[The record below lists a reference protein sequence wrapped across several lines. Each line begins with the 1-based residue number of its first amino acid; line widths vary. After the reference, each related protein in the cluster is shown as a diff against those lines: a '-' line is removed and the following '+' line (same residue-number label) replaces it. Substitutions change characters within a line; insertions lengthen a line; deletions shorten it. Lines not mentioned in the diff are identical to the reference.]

1 MNYDMGHYGPMFGGG
16 RFWIKIHSIQI
27 LPLTIAGL
35 DMVVGIVSTNV
46 VLRFTSCKPAA
57 KGGTPKSWQTKE
69 SPVSKKELSI
79 TIILKKL
86 SMGLPRTQEGP
97 IFTLL

>member
-1 MNYDMGHYGPMFGGG
+1 MFGGG
-16 RFWIKIHSIQI
+16 RFWIQIHSIQI

-46 VLRFTSCKPAA
+46 VLWFTSCKPTA

-69 SPVSKKELSI
+69 SPVSKKEFI